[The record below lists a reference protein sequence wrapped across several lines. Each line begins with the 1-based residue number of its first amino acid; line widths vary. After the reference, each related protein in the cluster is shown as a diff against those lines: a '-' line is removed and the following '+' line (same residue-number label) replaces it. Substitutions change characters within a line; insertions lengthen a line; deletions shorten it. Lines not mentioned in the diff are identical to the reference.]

1 MISRRRHTA
10 GDHPDERG
18 AVLIV
23 LVVAVVVMMILMGQ
37 ASQAWSTIT
46 VREREAEFLSR
57 TTQFAHAVK
66 RYQQDNQK
74 LPSTV
79 KELLEPGPNGNSR
92 YLRKAWKDPLTGED
106 FVLLWLAPDGASLFR
121 SDGKP
126 SSSGSFGN
134 ARRGSLA
141 SGHNQN
147 TSLNMQQLTI
157 PLGSPG
163 YDAEKTLSLL
173 DAYKKQT
180 ENPIGARGGGSAQ
193 PFAANPQLNMGN
205 FDTGSNLLETPGMG
219 PIVGLATSF
228 EGTAFLEYKGRDDY
242 AGFEVSIFSLQDEQ
256 LAQTT
261 PGMAPK
267 RNKWEMPG
275 VVMPDPL
282 SPAGMKMLN
291 TDPAGLHGESTLD
304 KSGRR

>member
-1 MISRRRHTA
+1 M
-10 GDHPDERG
+10 
-18 AVLIV
+18 LLV

-37 ASQAWSTIT
+37 ASQVWSTVT
-46 VREREAEFLSR
+46 VREREAEFLAR
-57 TTQFAHAVK
+57 ATQFAHAVK
-66 RYQQDNQK
+66 RYQQDTKK

-79 KELLEPGPNGNSR
+79 KELLEPGPKGNAR

-106 FVLLWLAPDGASLFR
+106 FVLLWLAPGGRSLFR

-134 ARRGSLA
+134 APNGGLA
-141 SGHNQN
+141 SNHNQG
-147 TSLNMQQLTI
+147 TALNMQQLTI

-163 YDAEKTLSLL
+163 YDAEQALSLL
-173 DAYKKQT
+173 DAYKRQT
-180 ENPIGARGGGSAQ
+180 EAPVGARIGASQ
-193 PFAANPQLNMGN
+193 PFGANPELNMGN
-205 FDTGSNLLETPGMG
+205 FDTGSSLLETPGMG

-228 EGTAFLEYKGRDDY
+228 EGTAFKEYKGREDY
-242 AGFEVSIFSLQDEQ
+242 AGFEVTIFSLFDDQ

-282 SPAGMKMLN
+282 STAGQNMLN
-291 TDPAGLHGESTLD
+291 TNPANLNGGPTLVP
-304 KSGRR
+304 SGQNRR